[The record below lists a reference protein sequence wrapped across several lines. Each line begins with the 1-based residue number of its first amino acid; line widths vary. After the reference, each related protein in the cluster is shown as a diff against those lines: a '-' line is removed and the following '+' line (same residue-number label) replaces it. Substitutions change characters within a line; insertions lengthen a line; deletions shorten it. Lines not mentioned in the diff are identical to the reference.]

1 MVTMWVKKGEMVSE
15 KNALGLSRQ
24 ITTQKT
30 GGKPI
35 IML

>member
-1 MVTMWVKKGEMVSE
+1 MWLKKGEMVSE

-30 GGKPI
+30 GGKTMV
-35 IML
+35 ML